1 MSQQGTLTEYRK
13 PEHLN
18 CQLEYLGVDRYHLFV
33 NGNWLYSFSDAG
45 VAYDSYR
52 DYRKFG
58 YACTVLAGQ
67 EIAFYCTAR
76 KAST

>member
-1 MSQQGTLTEYRK
+1 MNQQGTLPEYRK
-13 PEHLN
+13 PEQLN
-18 CQLEYLGVDRYHLFV
+18 CTLEFLGDDRYHLFV

-45 VAYDSYR
+45 VAYDCYR

-58 YACTVLAGQ
+58 HACTVLAGQ